1 MNVTIIMR
9 RSPLPPVIV
18 TRIDRAKGQEAL
30 RQGLSLVTIFC
41 VSPSFRFFLCFFF
54 FFLIVIL
61 VMLQVK
67 ITGHFFF
74 ITEMRIRCRKLMV
87 WNLTEKGS

>member
-1 MNVTIIMR
+1 MR

-41 VSPSFRFFLCFFF
+41 VSPSFRFFLWFFVVVF
-54 FFLIVIL
+54 FVVFLIVIL

-74 ITEMRIRCRKLMV
+74 IIEMRIRCRKLMV